1 MRKFAVAASHLYFVV
16 QDNLN
21 MIIHFN
27 YLFYEI
33 KKYITSCFVI
43 FKKKPDMHLNSSQL
57 IMIII
62 LIL

>member
-43 FKKKPDMHLNSSQL
+43 FKKKDMHLNSSQL